1 MKEWLDLNVFLGI
14 PALHWLHAGIAAVVG
29 YLALVTLLRFT
40 CARLDRLAARTRPVI
55 IDRMADMLRHTSR
68 FVLLLAA
75 LLIAVD
81 FLDLPPKWASR
92 IDHLWFLLIGFQ
104 IAIWINHA
112 VTLWT
117 YDRLSGTGP
126 TAHNPVFTTVM
137 AWGMR
142 VMLWSV
148 LLLAVLANM
157 GVNITAFVASLG
169 VGGVAVALAVQN
181 ILSDLFASLAIGLDK
196 PFENGDFIVFGDIA
210 GSVERIGLKTTR
222 LRALSGEQIVCSN
235 TELLKTTI
243 HNYKRMAERRIQF
256 NFRVTYQTPPETLRR
271 IPEIV
276 KSAVVAAGRTRFDRA
291 HFKGFGESA
300 LEFEVVYFVTDPDYN
315 LYMDIQQSIN
325 LAMVTELGNL
335 GVQFGVPVRT
345 VRLAG
350 ADAGGAD
357 GADGA
362 EDTDTAADGERA
374 WPPRRQQPNRAAL
387 SQAR

>member
-14 PALHWLHAGIAAVVG
+14 SALHWLHAGIAAVVS
-29 YLALVTLLRFT
+29 YLVLITLLRFT

-55 IDRMADMLRHTSR
+55 IDRMADMLQHTSR

-92 IDHLWFLLIGFQ
+92 IGHLWFLLIGLQ

-117 YDRLSGTGP
+117 HDRLTGTGP

-271 IPEIV
+271 IPELV

-315 LYMDIQQSIN
+315 LYMDIQQAIN
-325 LAMVTELGNL
+325 LAMVTELAKL
-335 GVQFGVPVRT
+335 GVEFGVPVRK
-345 VRLAG
+345 VQLVG
-350 ADAGGAD
+350 GDGEADAGTGPRGD
-357 GADGA
+357 A
-362 EDTDTAADGERA
+362 ERERA
-374 WPPRRQQPNRAAL
+374 WPPQSRDRSKTAL

>member
-14 PALHWLHAGIAAVVG
+14 PALNWLHAGIAAVVS
-29 YLALVTLLRFT
+29 YLVLVTLLGFAG
-40 CARLDRLAARTRPVI
+40 ARLDRLAARTRPVI

-92 IDHLWFLLIGFQ
+92 IGHLWFLLIGLQ

-117 YDRLSGTGP
+117 YDRLTGSGP
-126 TAHNPVFTTVM
+126 SAHNPVFTTVM

-276 KSAVVAAGRTRFDRA
+276 KAAVVAAGRTRFDRA

-325 LAMVTELGNL
+325 LAMVTELGKL
-335 GVQFGVPVRT
+335 GVEFGVPVRT
-345 VRLAG
+345 VQLVG
-350 ADAGGAD
+350 TDADAD
-357 GADGA
+357 
-362 EDTDTAADGERA
+362 AASGSASRDAGEPERA
-374 WPPRRQQPNRAAL
+374 WPPKQSHRDRPSL

>member
-14 PALHWLHAGIAAVVG
+14 PALNWLHAGIAAIVG

-92 IDHLWFLLIGFQ
+92 VGHLWFLLIGLQ

-117 YDRLSGTGP
+117 HDRLTGTGP

-256 NFRVTYQTPPETLRR
+256 NFRVTYQTPPQTLRR

-276 KSAVVAAGRTRFDRA
+276 KAAVVAAGRTRFDRA

-325 LAMVTELGNL
+325 LAMVTELGKL
-335 GVQFGVPVRT
+335 GVEFGVPVRT
-345 VRLAG
+345 VQLVGGEAEPESEAVAG
-350 ADAGGAD
+350 PGPRGRGNPEGEWARQRANQRGAGISSV
-357 GADGA
+357 
-362 EDTDTAADGERA
+362 R
-374 WPPRRQQPNRAAL
+374 
-387 SQAR
+387 

>member
-1 MKEWLDLNVFLGI
+1 MKEWLNLNVFLGI
-14 PALHWLHAGIAAVVG
+14 PALDWAYAALAGVVS
-29 YLALVTLLRFT
+29 YLVLVTVQRFISV
-40 CARLDRLAARTRPVI
+40 RLDRLAARTRPVI
-55 IDRMADMLRHTSR
+55 FDRLAAMVKHTSQ

-81 FLDLPPKWASR
+81 FLDLPPKWANR
-92 IDHLWFLLIGFQ
+92 IGHLWFLLIGFQ
-104 IAIWINHA
+104 IAIWVNHA

-117 YDRLSGTGP
+117 QDRLTGTGV

-142 VMLWSV
+142 VMLWSI

-256 NFRVTYQTPPETLRR
+256 NFSVTYQTPAEALQR

-276 KSAVVAAGRTRFDRA
+276 KAAVVAAGKTRFDRA
-291 HFKGFGESA
+291 HFKGFGENA

-325 LAMVTELGNL
+325 LTLFTELQKL
-335 GVQFGVPVRT
+335 GVAFGVPVRT
-345 VRLAG
+345 LQWAP
-350 ADAGGAD
+350 DEAD
-357 GADGA
+357 GQEGRRTSRGEA
-362 EDTDTAADGERA
+362 TAQQPE
-374 WPPRRQQPNRAAL
+374 WPPARHGQRGKPSL

>member
-1 MKEWLDLNVFLGI
+1 MKEWHNFNLFLGI
-14 PALHWLHAGIAAVVG
+14 SALDWLYAVIAGVVS
-29 YLALVTLLRFT
+29 YLVLVTLLRFAS
-40 CARLDRLAARTRPVI
+40 ARLDRLAANTKPVI
-55 IDRMADMLRHTSR
+55 IDRLAAMLRNTSQT
-68 FVLLLAA
+68 VLLIAA
-75 LLIAVD
+75 VLIAVD
-81 FLDLPPKWASR
+81 FLGLPPKWANR
-92 IDHLWFLLIGFQ
+92 IEHVWFLLIGFQ

-117 YDRLSGTGP
+117 QDRLTGDGI

-137 AWGMR
+137 AWAMR

-256 NFRVTYQTPPETLRR
+256 NFRVTYQTPPQMLRR
-271 IPEIV
+271 IPDIV
-276 KSAVVAAGRTRFDRA
+276 RAAVEEAGNTRFDRA

-300 LEFEVVYFVTDPDYN
+300 LEFEVVYYVTSADYN
-315 LYMDIQQSIN
+315 QYMDVQQFIN
-325 LAMVTELGNL
+325 LSLLTGLQEM
-335 GVQFGVPVRT
+335 GVEFGVPVRT
-345 VRLAG
+345 VQLVRDGTDEDEAG
-350 ADAGGAD
+350 NTAN
-357 GADGA
+357 
-362 EDTDTAADGERA
+362 ERSEPRRVLVETAARGE
-374 WPPRRQQPNRAAL
+374 PEL
-387 SQAR
+387 SAGR

>member
-1 MKEWLDLNVFLGI
+1 MREWLNFNLFLGI
-14 PALHWLHAGIAAVVG
+14 SALDWLYAVIAGVVS
-29 YLALVTLLRFT
+29 YLVLVTLLRFAS
-40 CARLDRLAARTRPVI
+40 ARLDRLAETTKPVI
-55 IDRMADMLRHTSR
+55 IDRLAAMLRNTSQT
-68 FVLLLAA
+68 VLLLAA
-75 LLIAVD
+75 ILIAVD
-81 FLDLPPKWASR
+81 FLSLPPKWASR
-92 IDHLWFLLIGFQ
+92 IEHVWFLLIGFQ

-117 YDRLSGTGP
+117 QDRLTGTGVA
-126 TAHNPVFTTVM
+126 AHNPVFTTVM

-271 IPEIV
+271 IPTIV
-276 KSAVVAAGRTRFDRA
+276 RSAVEEAGNTRFDRA

-300 LEFEVVYFVTDPDYN
+300 LEFEVVYYVTAPEYN
-315 LYMDIQQSIN
+315 LYMDVQQFIN
-325 LAMVTELGNL
+325 LSLLTELREM
-335 GVQFGVPVRT
+335 GVEFGVPVRT
-345 VRLAG
+345 VRMVQNET
-350 ADAGGAD
+350 DGG
-357 GADGA
+357 
-362 EDTDTAADGERA
+362 EGEGEGDRSERER
-374 WPPRRQQPNRAAL
+374 PRVLVEAVGRGEPEL